1 MSVHDPRAAATAR
14 HQVSTLVDSHNIT
27 EVRAVNIGG
36 SPIPRNS
43 GLRDSEGVPG
53 RSSTPQPDGK
63 VITMHLQKF
72 TTAVA
77 VLAATAGASA
87 FATSAQAAI
96 IDNDP
101 VTLGIADPAHETF
114 KGNLAFDWT
123 RDIVTPHLT
132 GTLTYDEG
140 NHACFRVSLTSYD
153 RNNQQIDYKHGAPY
167 CPTDDDSHSKA
178 IDLTGTSAQLLQRVA
193 VAVEEEDAKGGWQAN
208 DSYDL
213 YYVTP
218 HDDLNVTVS
227 DTNYTADGEIL
238 WGLDPNNK
246 SIGTWRGSL
255 TLAGATKPGRISLRY
270 LDDKG
275 NQVDRVDGPT
285 ITPDEHGNY
294 YSYKELSAAASSSA
308 LKIKIVLQTQNSDLK
323 WADGKST
330 TVSFAE

>member
-1 MSVHDPRAAATAR
+1 
-14 HQVSTLVDSHNIT
+14 
-27 EVRAVNIGG
+27 
-36 SPIPRNS
+36 
-43 GLRDSEGVPG
+43 
-53 RSSTPQPDGK
+53 
-63 VITMHLQKF
+63 MHLQKF

-77 VLAATAGASA
+77 VLVVTAGVSA
-87 FATSAQAAI
+87 FATGAQAAV
-96 IDNDP
+96 IDNDS

-123 RDIVTPHLT
+123 RDMVTPHLT

-140 NHACFRVSLTSYD
+140 NHACFRVSLTTYD
-153 RNNQQIDYKHGAPY
+153 RNNQQIEYKHGAAY

-227 DTNYTADGEIL
+227 DANYTADGEIL
-238 WGLDPNNK
+238 WGLDSNNK
-246 SIGTWRGSL
+246 ATGEWRGSL

-270 LDDKG
+270 LDDTGKKVAEI
-275 NQVDRVDGPT
+275 NGPT
-285 ITPDEHGNY
+285 VTPDDAGNY
-294 YSYKELSAAASSSA
+294 YSYEDLSAAPSSSA
-308 LKIKIVLQTQNSDLK
+308 LKIKIVLQTQNPDLT
-323 WADGKST
+323 WVDGKST